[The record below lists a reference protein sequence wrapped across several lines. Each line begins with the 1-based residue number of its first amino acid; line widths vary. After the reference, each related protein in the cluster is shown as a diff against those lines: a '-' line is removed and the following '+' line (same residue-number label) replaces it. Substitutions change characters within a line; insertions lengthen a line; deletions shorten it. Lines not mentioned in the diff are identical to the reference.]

1 MFHPMRPAPAAPVPG
16 PSAGNTLCSQ
26 TSRLILDRLNDELYD
41 CFHPRFPSVLAQG
54 DPPMIRLVVLFSVLT
69 FSFNT
74 WVETQLSR
82 RDERGND
89 SVGGVV
95 MIVGIAVLALAVVTA
110 IGVYVKKK
118 LTELP

>member
-1 MFHPMRPAPAAPVPG
+1 
-16 PSAGNTLCSQ
+16 
-26 TSRLILDRLNDELYD
+26 
-41 CFHPRFPSVLAQG
+41 
-54 DPPMIRLVVLFSVLT
+54 MIRLAVLLSVLT
-69 FSFNT
+69 FSFNS
-74 WVETQLSR
+74 WFETQLSR
-82 RDERGND
+82 RNERGND